1 MKTLER
7 PELFGNIPE
16 SMKKLYI
23 VRREDAFK
31 IGFPQSAIMEAGSIW
46 MRVAL
51 TDSER
56 ASYPYSISDY

>member
-1 MKTLER
+1 
-7 PELFGNIPE
+7 
-16 SMKKLYI
+16 MKKLYI

-46 MRVAL
+46 VTVAL